1 MEGNSVNTEIVSFHS
16 DLQQQTETPQSFMD
30 DSCCDGTKFFS
41 KVGNQK
47 LDLR

>member
-1 MEGNSVNTEIVSFHS
+1 MDYDSVATEIVSFHT

-30 DSCCDGTKFFS
+30 DSCSDGTKFFG